1 VSGQAS
7 HSKWA
12 WSIGSIRGIPL
23 RVHATFPL
31 ILVWAAWEWGQGG
44 SFTTALYGIGLVLA
58 LFVCVVLH
66 ELGHAF
72 VARWRGIVVEE
83 VLLLPLGGLAQFRT
97 PLDNPRDEWLIAVAG
112 PLVNL
117 ALIVMLLPTTAL
129 SFLSLTRFGLLEAL
143 ITPGWQN
150 LTFYLLI
157 ANALLAGFNL
167 LPIFPMD
174 GGRMLRATLAFGLS
188 YERATRIAVRL
199 GQVAA
204 ILMAVYGFFM
214 NIWFLLIG
222 VFLFFTAEQE
232 IRHLSQRRRLDAMRV
247 YDHMRRKGLTF
258 TPSTPVRGAYL
269 VARMSL
275 QPIWPVVEGGR
286 LSGLV
291 SRTAIEKAA
300 NSAQTLADIMQT
312 TYPVLSPNDTL
323 YHAQTVLA
331 ESRSEAAAVVEND
344 VFLGLLSIH
353 DIIYTLRHLN
363 ERDE

>member
-1 VSGQAS
+1 MSEQATS
-7 HSKWA
+7 SKWA
-12 WSIGSIRGIPL
+12 WKIGSIHGIPL

-31 ILVWAAWEWGQGG
+31 VLVWAAWEWGRGG
-44 SFTTALYGIGLVLA
+44 SFVSALYGVGLVLA

-97 PLDNPRDEWLIAVAG
+97 PLDNPRDEWLIAAAG

-117 ALIVMLLPTTAL
+117 VLIGMLLPTAAL
-129 SFLSLTRFGLLEAL
+129 SLFSLTRFGLLEAL
-143 ITPGWQN
+143 TTPGWQS

-174 GGRMLRATLAFGLS
+174 GGRLLRATLAFGLN

-204 ILMAVYGFFM
+204 ALMAVYGFFM
-214 NIWFLLIG
+214 NIWVLVIG

-232 IRHLSQRRRLDAMRV
+232 MRRLSQRHLLDAVRV
-247 YDHMRRKGLTF
+247 RNHMTHQGLTF
-258 TPSTPVRGAYL
+258 PPSTSVRGAYL
-269 VARMSL
+269 VARTSL
-275 QPIWPVVEGGR
+275 QSVWPVVEDGR
-286 LSGLV
+286 LLGLV

-300 NSAQTLADIMQT
+300 NSVQTLADIMQT
-312 TYPVLSPNDTL
+312 AYPVLSPNDTL
-323 YHAQTVLA
+323 YRAQTVLA
-331 ESRSEAAAVVEND
+331 ESKSEAAAVIENG
-344 VFLGLLSIH
+344 VFVGILSIH
-353 DIIYTLRHLN
+353 DLIHTLRQL
-363 ERDE
+363 EESTT